1 MREKGRSITIIAALI
16 GVIGTIIAAV
26 IGVIWGKSNMNVVV
40 QIDGKNIVLQDSD
53 VQEMASENEELKKTI
68 EVYEMQISDLENE
81 SKNLMEKL
89 GVVSGE
95 LDDAP
100 AIEFQDLGLSIDGE
114 EQAVNKNKS
123 YVSIN
128 GRDYYSGDFVDGLI
142 PDNMSMINRD
152 GTLYI
157 GKIVKEKSNL
167 LDKPM
172 VDKGFDVFI
181 YENVADTY
189 GNVYSKAVC
198 FYYNGRY
205 IVFNANREYDKLKCV
220 ISMNEGSRGEG
231 IIQIEADDSVVYTS
245 PSVTS
250 QTEPFEI
257 DIPINRASKIT
268 LKSMGSE
275 SVSYVMLSDCILYN
289 EE

>member
-231 IIQIEADDSVVYTS
+231 IIQIELPV
-245 PSVTS
+245 
-250 QTEPFEI
+250 
-257 DIPINRASKIT
+257 
-268 LKSMGSE
+268 
-275 SVSYVMLSDCILYN
+275 
-289 EE
+289 